1 MIRFRFGLINRME
14 RMILQAPAN
23 SRETRLRTWSTEH
36 PVLAGA
42 AAAAGALAAL
52 ALTNHLLARRAER
65 MNPPSGRFL
74 TVDGVRLHYVERGA
88 GPPLV
93 LLHGNGSMIA
103 DFASSGLID
112 LAAGKHRV
120 IVFDRPGYGHST
132 RPRGTVWTADAQ
144 ARLLHAAL
152 ERLGASTAIVLGH
165 SWGCSVAVAMAL
177 QYPDDVK
184 GLVLASGYY
193 YPTARV
199 DMVLA
204 SAPAIPL
211 VGDVLRYTVAP
222 LAARMMWPLLMRK
235 VFGPAEIP
243 AKFGRFP
250 KEMAVRPS
258 QVFAEAA
265 ESALMIP
272 TAAKTSDKYGDL
284 SMPVA
289 IVAGDN
295 DRLID
300 TNRQSRRLHHDV
312 TQSTFHSVPGAGHMV
327 QQTHTV
333 ALIRAIDTVSAQL
346 SGARQDREQ
355 LSCAVTGEM
364 HAGDVRP
371 AGTENMRYPPG
382 SWDLIDQQADESFP
396 ASDPPGNY

>member
-1 MIRFRFGLINRME
+1 ME
-14 RMILQAPAN
+14 RMPTQAPATF
-23 SRETRLRTWSTEH
+23 RDTGLRTWSREH
-36 PVLAGA
+36 PAMAGA
-42 AAAAGALAAL
+42 GAAAGALAAL
-52 ALTNHLLARRAER
+52 ALTNHLLAKRAER

-112 LAAGKHRV
+112 LAAGRHRV

-132 RPRGTVWTADAQ
+132 RPQGTVWTADAQ

-152 ERLGASTAIVLGH
+152 ERLGASGAIVLGH

-177 QYPDDVK
+177 RYPDDVK

-193 YPTARV
+193 YPTARL

-211 VGDVLRYTVAP
+211 VGDVVRYTVAP
-222 LAARMMWPLLMRK
+222 MAARMMWPLLMRK
-235 VFGPAEIP
+235 VFGPAKIP
-243 AKFGRFP
+243 AKFRGFP

-272 TAAKTSDKYGDL
+272 TAAKTSDKYGQL
-284 SMPVA
+284 KMPVA
-289 IVAGDN
+289 IVAGDS
-295 DRLID
+295 DRLIN
-300 TNRQSRRLHHDV
+300 TGQQSRRLHYDV
-312 TQSTFHSVPGAGHMV
+312 TQSTFHGVPGAGHMV
-327 QQTHTV
+327 QQTHTA
-333 ALIRAIDTVSAQL
+333 ALMRAIDAIDAEL
-346 SGARQDREQ
+346 SGAGPD
-355 LSCAVTGEM
+355 GERPVDVVG
-364 HAGDVRP
+364 ATQASDVRP
-371 AGTENMRYPPG
+371 AGPESMRYPPG
-382 SWDLIDQQADESFP
+382 NWDLIDQQADESFP